1 MDGRDL
7 AMGSTRLSFRR
18 IFSGLGMV
26 GALTAIGV
34 LLAPSPAALADGTR
48 GGTQGC
54 EMTPGDTFEA
64 PVVTPD
70 TFATLFTGATIEPW
84 TVTQNNVDLI
94 GENFWQAA
102 DGVQSID
109 LSGSSGSGA
118 ALQGGVS
125 RTFETDGLPLPLFTY
140 VVTYCLAGNPHAG
153 PAVKTGQV
161 LVNGTPVQDM
171 SFDITGR
178 SSSDMGYRLETFSF
192 NSSGSSAEVEFRDT
206 TPTAYGPV
214 IDKVTFKKCLLGLF
228 CF

>member
-1 MDGRDL
+1 
-7 AMGSTRLSFRR
+7 
-18 IFSGLGMV
+18 
-26 GALTAIGV
+26 ALTAMSV
-34 LLAPSPAALADGTR
+34 LLAPSSAALT
-48 GGTQGC
+48 GGTPGGPQGC
-54 EMTPGDTFEA
+54 DMTPGDTFEA
-64 PVVTPD
+64 PVVTPG
-70 TFATLFTGATIEPW
+70 TFATLFTDATIGPW

-140 VVTYCLAGNPHAG
+140 VVTYCLAGNPYTV
-153 PAVKTGQV
+153 PPVKTGQV
-161 LVNGTPVQDM
+161 LVNGTPVQDF
-171 SFDITGR
+171 SFDVTGGAFR
-178 SSSDMGYRLETFSF
+178 EMRYRLETFSF
-192 NSSGSSAEVEFRDT
+192 TSSGPSAEVEFRNT
-206 TPTAYGPV
+206 TPTAFGPA